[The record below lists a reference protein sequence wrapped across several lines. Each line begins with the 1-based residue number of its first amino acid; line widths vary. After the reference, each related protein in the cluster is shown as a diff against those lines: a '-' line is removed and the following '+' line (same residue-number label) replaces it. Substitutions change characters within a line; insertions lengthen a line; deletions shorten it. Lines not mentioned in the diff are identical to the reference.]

1 MNDTLFKRLEEQ
13 MTPEEEAEFT
23 RRLAEAYRRH
33 DAHAEHIIGG
43 HRTPWGREKSAGS
56 FSAARQAQRLEIIV
70 RVQLKLLERP
80 QRCLFWHFSID

>member
-33 DAHAEHIIGG
+33 EAC
-43 HRTPWGREKSAGS
+43 EKQPEFQRIAKSVEEMLAASKEKGPEDGS
-56 FSAARQAQRLEIIV
+56 E
-70 RVQLKLLERP
+70 KPE
-80 QRCLFWHFSID
+80 

>member
-33 DAHAEHIIGG
+33 EACEKQPGFQRIAKNVEEMLAASKDQEPAVDSQQ
-43 HRTPWGREKSAGS
+43 RE
-56 FSAARQAQRLEIIV
+56 
-70 RVQLKLLERP
+70 
-80 QRCLFWHFSID
+80 